1 MAGAFT
7 TTHGTWLLRIDID
20 TVRRIRRNLAVDLF
34 DLIRSDRLA
43 DLVIDLPALADV
55 VWELIEP
62 TAQRRCIDREA
73 FEASLNGDTLA
84 AMADALVAAIEGFLP
99 EPDPAAV
106 RKAESRSSDSIS
118 EPTTIDVVVAELAG
132 IIGFDPGPYTL
143 RELMAAAKSASSNRW
158 DHTAMMLC
166 QNANIH
172 RDPKKAP
179 YPLHRFHPFAAKDK
193 PRGMSVSELHAF
205 KDLFQQKTVT
215 ISGANDPQIG

>member
-1 MAGAFT
+1 MAAAFT
-7 TTHGTWLLRIDID
+7 TEHGTWLLRIDID
-20 TVRRIRRNLAVDLF
+20 TVRLIRRNMAVDLF

-73 FEASLNGDTLA
+73 FEASLTGDTLT
-84 AMADALVAAIEGFLP
+84 AMADALVAAIEAFLP

-106 RKAESRSSDSIS
+106 RKAEPKSSESIS

-132 IIGFDPGPYTL
+132 IVGFDPGPYTL

-179 YPLHRFHPFAAKDK
+179 YPLHRFHPFAAKEK
-193 PRGMSVSELHAF
+193 SRGITASELHSY
-205 KDLFQQKTVT
+205 KNLFQQVT
-215 ISGANDPQIG
+215 ISGSNDQQIG